1 MSMKRIMAL
10 AAAAAMLLC
19 GCGKADAE
27 PGTEEH
33 KTCAA
38 VLSDKLDSEDYDISF
53 TISGGDLDG
62 LDVRI
67 ARHGDDGFV
76 RMNNGGILSDYVKVD
91 NVTTLLLPEICCYR
105 DTDYPGAFGNAFIKL
120 GAGDELVSESE
131 SDGIVTEVYRSPT
144 GEGGA
149 ADTFTF
155 EFDSSNGQLLR
166 ISQRLEGSEINVEM
180 TSVSWECD
188 PISLP
193 DLSGWDNISDDA
205 AVSDTAQIKF
215 SLYYSFGLTEQGL
228 NALGYTY
235 DQIAHMK
242 LSEQQQLFDELAAKL
257 DRQ

>member
-1 MSMKRIMAL
+1 MKKIMAL
-10 AAAAAMLLC
+10 AAAAAILLC
-19 GCGKADAE
+19 SCGKSGDSSD
-27 PGTEEH
+27 TDEH
-33 KTCAA
+33 KTYAA
-38 VLSDKLDSEDYDISF
+38 LVSDKLDSGDYDISF

-76 RMNNGGILSDYVKVD
+76 RMNNGGIWSDYVKVD

-105 DTDYPGAFGNAFIKL
+105 GTDYPGAFGNAFIKL
-120 GAGDELVSESE
+120 GEGDELVSESE
-131 SDGIVTEVYRSPT
+131 SGGIVTEVYRSPT
-144 GEGGA
+144 GEGGE

-155 EFDSSNGQLLR
+155 EFDSSSGQLLR

-180 TSVSWECD
+180 TSVNWECD

-205 AVSDTAQIKF
+205 AISDTAQIKF
-215 SLYYSFGLTEQGL
+215 SLYYSFGITESEL
-228 NALGYTY
+228 AVLGYTY

-242 LSEQQQLFDELAAKL
+242 LSEQQELFDEIAARTDEK
-257 DRQ
+257 